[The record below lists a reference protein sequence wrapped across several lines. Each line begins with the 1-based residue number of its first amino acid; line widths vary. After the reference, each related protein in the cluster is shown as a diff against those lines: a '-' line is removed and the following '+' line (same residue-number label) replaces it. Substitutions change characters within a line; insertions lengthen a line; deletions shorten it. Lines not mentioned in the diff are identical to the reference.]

1 VIFILSLKQGF
12 ELNQI
17 KLANAGAAT
26 LPPQVATTVGNGT
39 GTGTRTRTRTRQQ
52 ATVSTT
58 KTPFNLP
65 QM

>member
-39 GTGTRTRTRTRQQ
+39 GTRTRQQ

>member
-39 GTGTRTRTRTRQQ
+39 RTRPQ

>member
-39 GTGTRTRTRTRQQ
+39 RTRQQ

-65 QM
+65 PM

>member
-39 GTGTRTRTRTRQQ
+39 GTGTRTRTRQQ